1 MWRKQS
7 EYLVSTQDGRRVYVH
22 CRNVYPVLSGV
33 VRANES
39 VCDIETILKQRIKK
53 REELLK
59 APDADPE
66 MIAYLDE
73 MIKNLQATLQRKS
86 KSRALIKDKAS
97 NAIESYNERC
107 AFLQRISKEK
117 QY

>member
-1 MWRKQS
+1 MIYNGNIKNTFSIANGWDT
-7 EYLVSTQDGRRVYVH
+7 L
-22 CRNVYPVLSGV
+22 PVLRGV
-33 VRANES
+33 IKANES
-39 VCDIETILKQRIKK
+39 VCDIERMLSQRIKK

-66 MIAYLDE
+66 MIAYLDG
-73 MIKNLQATLQRKS
+73 MIKNLQDTLQRKS

-97 NAIESYNERC
+97 KAIESYNERC

>member
-22 CRNVYPVLSGV
+22 CRNVYPVLRGV
-33 VRANES
+33 IKANES

-59 APDADPE
+59 DPDADPE
-66 MIAYLDE
+66 MIKYLDG
-73 MIKNLQATLQRKS
+73 MIKNLQDTLQRKS
-86 KSRALIKDKAS
+86 KARVFLKDRMLQV
-97 NAIESYNERC
+97 IESHNERC
-107 AFLQRISKEK
+107 ACLPQKSKEK